1 MGTSVSETTL
11 PRLYWI
17 VKKKQAAIVV
27 RSGAAAVSLA
37 RLFKLK
43 VATDGDELRLCRPD
57 LRKGF
62 AFPEATSPKQLPPG
76 RLEG

>member
-1 MGTSVSETTL
+1 VSETTL

-17 VKKKQAAIVV
+17 VKKKQAAMAV
-27 RSGAAAVSLA
+27 RSGVAAVGLA
-37 RLFKLK
+37 RLVKPKL
-43 VATDGDELRLCRPD
+43 ATDGDERHLCRLD

-62 AFPEATSPKQLPPG
+62 AFPEATSPKQLPLG